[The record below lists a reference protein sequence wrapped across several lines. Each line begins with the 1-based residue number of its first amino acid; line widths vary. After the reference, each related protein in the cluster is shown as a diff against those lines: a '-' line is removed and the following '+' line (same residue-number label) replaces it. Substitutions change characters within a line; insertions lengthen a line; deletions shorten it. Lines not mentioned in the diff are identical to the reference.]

1 MIRKDLKEPK
11 EKVIL
16 VVDDNM
22 SNLTTVKAVLFEQGY
37 RNILTASSGVEA
49 ISIVE
54 EKNPNIVIL
63 DIMMPDMDGFEVC
76 AKLKASKETSDIPI
90 IILSARTS
98 AKDMQKGF
106 NLGAVNYIEKPF
118 DSNDLIGRIESAL
131 KLKDK
136 DKTSQEKVLKDT
148 EDEKVILVVDDN
160 MSNLTT
166 VKSVLTE
173 QGYKN
178 IFTASSGAEALSM
191 VKEKNPNLVILD
203 IMMPDM
209 DGFEVCAKLKA
220 SKETSD
226 IPIIILSARTS
237 AKDMQKGFNLG
248 AVNYIEKP
256 FDSNDLIGR
265 IESALKLKRV
275 KLPV

>member
-131 KLKDK
+131 KLK
-136 DKTSQEKVLKDT
+136 
-148 EDEKVILVVDDN
+148 
-160 MSNLTT
+160 
-166 VKSVLTE
+166 
-173 QGYKN
+173 
-178 IFTASSGAEALSM
+178 
-191 VKEKNPNLVILD
+191 
-203 IMMPDM
+203 
-209 DGFEVCAKLKA
+209 
-220 SKETSD
+220 
-226 IPIIILSARTS
+226 
-237 AKDMQKGFNLG
+237 
-248 AVNYIEKP
+248 
-256 FDSNDLIGR
+256 
-265 IESALKLKRV
+265 RV